1 MWTRAGFPTVLCPWP
16 HPRGHR
22 QQTRNKQVK
31 TGATVWKYRSL
42 KLWALLRN
50 ARLFFCCCF
59 VFFCKI
65 KFKIKFP
72 ALFSPAFTYP
82 HACFK
87 ALKRKGG
94 DNSPGSAGIHSLY
107 NKKMLRQK
115 NTTWT
120 SAKKQSSYLPPVVLE
135 DTNLGN
141 SLLLSTLK

>member
-1 MWTRAGFPTVLCPWP
+1 MDQGWLPNCPLSLASP
-16 HPRGHR
+16 PGAQTTNQKQTGQDRG
-22 QQTRNKQVK
+22 NCLEIQVTQAVGPVK
-31 TGATVWKYRSL
+31 KCYVVC
-42 KLWALLRN
+42 
-50 ARLFFCCCF
+50 FFF
-59 VFFCKI
+59 FFCKI

-87 ALKRKGG
+87 SLKRKGG